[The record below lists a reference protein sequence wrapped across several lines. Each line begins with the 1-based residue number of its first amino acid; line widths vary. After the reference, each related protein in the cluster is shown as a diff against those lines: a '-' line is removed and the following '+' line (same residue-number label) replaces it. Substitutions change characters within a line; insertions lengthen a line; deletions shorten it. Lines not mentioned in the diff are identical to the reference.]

1 MITATKSQ
9 AMLLALE
16 LALSE
21 GAPIHGPNPRV
32 GCVILSGDGHIV
44 GEGFHRGPG
53 TAHAEVDA
61 LAEAGKLAKGGT
73 AVVTLEPCNHTGRTG
88 PCTKALIKAGIRE
101 VVFAQT
107 DPNPDAAGG
116 AAFLR
121 AAGVEVEGGLYE
133 AQAAAINST
142 WSHAVRSGRPF
153 VTLKLATTLDGRI
166 AAADGTSRWI
176 SSPQAREQVHELRSR
191 VDAVVVGTGTV
202 LRDDPDLT
210 DRRGGVTHQPVRVVI
225 GQRAIPADAKLLQ
238 PGGNTIIIP
247 THDISKALGQLYD
260 SGVRQVLVEGGA
272 TIAAA
277 FVRAGLV
284 DVLLWYVSPML
295 LGAGRSAIDDL
306 GIESIDGAL
315 RWEVRSVIQVGD
327 DVRLEMVPQAPD
339 DSLPDDSQPGD
350 QEMLE
355 GF

>member
-1 MITATKSQ
+1 M
-9 AMLLALE
+9 LALN
-16 LALSE
+16 LARSH
-21 GAPIHGPNPRV
+21 GAPVNGPNPRV
-32 GCVILSGDGHIV
+32 GCVILSAEGFIV

-61 LAEAGKLAKGGT
+61 LAEAGKLAEGGT
-73 AVVTLEPCNHTGRTG
+73 AVVTLEPCNHTGLTG

-116 AAFLR
+116 ADFLR
-121 AAGVEVEGGLYE
+121 AAGIEVEGGLYE
-133 AQAAAINST
+133 TEAAAINPT
-142 WSHAVRSGRPF
+142 WSRAVRSGRPF

-202 LRDDPDLT
+202 LSDDPALT
-210 DRRGGVTHQPVRVVI
+210 DRRGGATHQPVRVVI
-225 GQRAIPADAKLLQ
+225 GQRAIPANAKLLR
-238 PGGNTIIIP
+238 PGGNTMIIP
-247 THDISKALGQLYD
+247 THDISQALGQMYV

-272 TIAAA
+272 TLAAA
-277 FVRAGLV
+277 FIRAGLV

-295 LGAGRSAIDDL
+295 LGAGRSAVDDL
-306 GIESIDGAL
+306 GIVTIDGAL
-315 RWEVRSVIQVGD
+315 RWDVRSVIAVGD
-327 DVRLEMVPQAPD
+327 DVRLEMVPRKPRDQAPD
-339 DSLPDDSQPGD
+339 DAEPADAEPAD
-350 QEMLE
+350 QELRE